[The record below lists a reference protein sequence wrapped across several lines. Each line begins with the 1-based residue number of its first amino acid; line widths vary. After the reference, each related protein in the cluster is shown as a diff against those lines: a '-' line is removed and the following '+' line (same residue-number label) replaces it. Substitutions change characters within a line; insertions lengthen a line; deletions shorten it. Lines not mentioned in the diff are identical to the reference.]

1 MRMLKNHLE
10 GFRSDQRGEKWK
22 RDKMIFEIRNKNPKA
37 VILLLNYNDLFI
49 GCLSNCCYR
58 MVQNSVTAVH
68 YWLHPIDKTYWGL
81 RMGRSEINISKNR
94 NDKIRW
100 CKRKVIYEIDRHR
113 WWFELKDECWS
124 EIVVMSWE
132 KLRNLTI
139 KYEVTNDQYNIF
151 YFLLYCTIL

>member
-1 MRMLKNHLE
+1 MKMRMLKNHLE
-10 GFRSDQRGEKWK
+10 GFRSDQRGEKWE

-113 WWFELKDECWS
+113 WRFETDNWKMNAD
-124 EIVVMSWE
+124 
-132 KLRNLTI
+132 LR
-139 KYEVTNDQYNIF
+139 
-151 YFLLYCTIL
+151 

>member
-1 MRMLKNHLE
+1 MKMRMLKNHLE
-10 GFRSDQRGEKWK
+10 GFRSDQRGEKWE
-22 RDKMIFEIRNKNPKA
+22 RDKMIFEIRNENPKA

-81 RMGRSEINISKNR
+81 RICRSEINISKNR

-113 WWFELKDECWS
+113 WRFETDDWKMNAD
-124 EIVVMSWE
+124 
-132 KLRNLTI
+132 LR
-139 KYEVTNDQYNIF
+139 
-151 YFLLYCTIL
+151 